1 LTPTGKSDRAQGN
14 LISLIVG
21 VAIAAIVGIG
31 VGIPIVN
38 DVIAQADTSGILG
51 TVLGFIPV
59 MIALLVF
66 IAAASPVMRS
76 T

>member
-1 LTPTGKSDRAQGN
+1 
-14 LISLIVG
+14 

-66 IAAASPVMRS
+66 IAAASPVMQS

>member
-1 LTPTGKSDRAQGN
+1 M
-14 LISLIVG
+14 ICLIVG

-38 DVIAQADTSGILG
+38 DVIAKANTSGILS
-51 TVLGFIPV
+51 TVLSFIPV